1 MLDIKWIREK
11 PEELKSALEKRGF
24 NFDVGYLLQVDE
36 KRRKKIKEYDDLR
49 AAQNKL
55 SESVAKA
62 KGEDREQKVE
72 ESKKLKITL
81 GDLEFEGKALEE
93 EFNELLGKI
102 PNPPL
107 ADVPV
112 GKGERDNV
120 VLREVGEKP
129 KFSFTPKDHAEIGE
143 ALNII
148 DFETGAKVAG
158 SDFYYLKNEGVTLE
172 LALVQYA
179 LDFLS
184 KRGFSTWL
192 TPDIARSKFYLG
204 TGYLPKGSEA
214 QTYLIEESD
223 LGLIATAEVTL
234 AGIHAD
240 EILDGAKL
248 PLCYAGYS
256 HCFRRESGSYGKYSR
271 GLYRVH
277 QFTKVEMFVYA
288 RSEDS
293 PRIHKELLGYEEEL
307 WKGLGIPYRVLEM
320 CTGDL
325 GAQAA
330 KKIDLEAWMP
340 GRAAVEGR
348 ASLPENKRG
357 DWGEVTSTSNTTDYQ
372 ARRLG
377 IKYRGKDGKTEFV
390 HTLNGTAIATSR
402 AIIAILENYQRE
414 DGSVAIPKVLRPYTG
429 HLDRISP
436 KRP

>member
-1 MLDIKWIREK
+1 MLDIKFIREN
-11 PEELKSALEKRGF
+11 PERLKETLKKRGF
-24 NFDVGYLLQVDE
+24 DLDVDYLLEVDE
-36 KRRKKIKEYDDLR
+36 KRRKKIKECDDLR
-49 AAQNKL
+49 AKQNKL
-55 SESVAKA
+55 SEEVAKA
-62 KGEDREQKVE
+62 KGEEREKKAE
-72 ESKKLKITL
+72 ESKKIKTGL
-81 GDLEFEGKALEE
+81 GDLESEVKTFEE
-93 EFNELLGKI
+93 EFNELISKI

-120 VLREVGEKP
+120 VLREIGEKP
-129 KFSFTPKDHAEIGE
+129 KFLFKPKDHAEIGE
-143 ALNII
+143 ALDII
-148 DFETGAKVAG
+148 DFKTGAKVAG
-158 SDFYYLKNEGVTLE
+158 SDFYYLKNEGVALE

-184 KRGFSTWL
+184 RRGFSTWM

-214 QTYLIEESD
+214 QTYTIEDSD
-223 LGLIATAEVTL
+223 MGLIATAEVTL

-248 PLCYAGYS
+248 PIFYAGYS

-277 QFTKVEMFVYA
+277 QFTKIEMFVYCHP
-288 RSEDS
+288 EDS
-293 PRIHKELLGYEEEL
+293 DKIHRELLGHEEEM

-330 KKIDLEAWMP
+330 RKFDLEAWMP
-340 GRAAVEGR
+340 G
-348 ASLPENKRG
+348 RG

-377 IKYRGKDGKTEFV
+377 IRYRKPDGKTEFV

-402 AIIAILENYQRE
+402 AIIAILENYQQE
-414 DGSVAIPKVLRPYTG
+414 DGSVVVPEVLRSHMG
-429 HLDRISP
+429 GLERII
-436 KRP
+436 K